1 MNTYLRIV
9 VRWFLIQ
16 NGAMTSLTNHLPD
29 DRQFEVVYAGYF
41 DLLVQIAIHK
51 FRVPDS
57 EAETLAHDVLI
68 SYLRKSNDVIALR
81 PWLVGAICHAS
92 RHYWRLNSRTV
103 PTETDM
109 ELDRAD
115 PASVRILDSLP
126 NQLAAREALECL
138 NPRCREILAM
148 RYFEGCTVV
157 EVAERLGIKPK
168 YAQKLISKCLRR
180 AETLY
185 GEKGKLQ

>member
-1 MNTYLRIV
+1 
-9 VRWFLIQ
+9 
-16 NGAMTSLTNHLPD
+16 MTLLTPQLHD

-68 SYLRKSNDVIALR
+68 SYLRKGQDVIELR
-81 PWLVGAICHAS
+81 SWLVGAICHAS
-92 RHYWRLNSRTV
+92 RHYWRLNARTV
-103 PTETDM
+103 APDTEE

-138 NPRCREILAM
+138 NPRCREILSM
-148 RYFEGCTVV
+148 RYFEGCTVI

-168 YAQKLISKCLRR
+168 YAQKLIAKCLRR

-185 GEKGKLQ
+185 GEKGRLQ